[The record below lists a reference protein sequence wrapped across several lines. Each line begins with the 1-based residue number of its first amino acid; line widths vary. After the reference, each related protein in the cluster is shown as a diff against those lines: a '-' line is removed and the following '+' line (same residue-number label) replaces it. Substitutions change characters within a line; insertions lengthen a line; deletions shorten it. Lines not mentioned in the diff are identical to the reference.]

1 MFRASGFF
9 EEGEIPPGPVSPGAD
24 NMDCLVQQ
32 MCDALHDGSLGI
44 DLNIDLEQMNNVEP
58 VVPCSGHP
66 ADVAMEGPSF
76 SKPDAGLLADML
88 AEQTSI
94 GTERPFLGND
104 SSTGTYLI
112 LLLLPDLLFD

>member
-1 MFRASGFF
+1 MSSPQSHIQVYLHPMLLSSSMGKEDLPFLLQVLFRAFLIFQHSGY
-9 EEGEIPPGPVSPGAD
+9 
-24 NMDCLVQQ
+24 
-32 MCDALHDGSLGI
+32 
-44 DLNIDLEQMNNVEP
+44 
-58 VVPCSGHP
+58 P

-88 AEQTSI
+88 AEQTSR
-94 GTERPFLGND
+94 GTERPFFGND

>member
-1 MFRASGFF
+1 ML
-9 EEGEIPPGPVSPGAD
+9 SPQS
-24 NMDCLVQQ
+24 LVQVRPHS
-32 MCDALHDGSLGI
+32 MSFSSSMGKEDFSFLLKVFSRAFLIFHH
-44 DLNIDLEQMNNVEP
+44 
-58 VVPCSGHP
+58 SGYP

-88 AEQTSI
+88 AEQTSR
-94 GTERPFLGND
+94 GTERPFFGND